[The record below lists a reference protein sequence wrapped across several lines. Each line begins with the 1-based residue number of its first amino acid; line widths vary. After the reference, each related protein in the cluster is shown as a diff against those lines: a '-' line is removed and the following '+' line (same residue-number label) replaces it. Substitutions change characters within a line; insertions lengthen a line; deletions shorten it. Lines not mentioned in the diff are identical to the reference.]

1 MRGMLA
7 LLAAL
12 LGLLGLVEG
21 QTFHM
26 GQCPNPPVQEDF
38 DPSKYLGKWY
48 EIEKLPSGF
57 EQERC
62 VQANYSLKANGKI
75 KVLTKMVQSDGTI
88 KHMEAEAVPV
98 NKDEPAKLSVS
109 YSWFMPASPYWV
121 VATDYE
127 NYALVYSCTSFFWLF
142 HVDYAW
148 IRSRTPQLHPE
159 TVEHLKSVLR
169 SYRIQT
175 GMMLPTDQMNCPS
188 DM

>member
-1 MRGMLA
+1 MSLSFLSLSGWERNVLNNDVLPCTGPWQVGSSTGVTVGNPTPSPRWSILACTSDSRVPASRSAQHLTCLQHRMML
-7 LLAAL
+7 
-12 LGLLGLVEG
+12 LVSS
-21 QTFHM
+21 
-26 GQCPNPPVQEDF
+26 PV
-38 DPSKYLGKWY
+38 
-48 EIEKLPSGF
+48 
-57 EQERC
+57 
-62 VQANYSLKANGKI
+62 
-75 KVLTKMVQSDGTI
+75 
-88 KHMEAEAVPV
+88 
-98 NKDEPAKLSVS
+98 
-109 YSWFMPASPYWV
+109 MPASPYWV